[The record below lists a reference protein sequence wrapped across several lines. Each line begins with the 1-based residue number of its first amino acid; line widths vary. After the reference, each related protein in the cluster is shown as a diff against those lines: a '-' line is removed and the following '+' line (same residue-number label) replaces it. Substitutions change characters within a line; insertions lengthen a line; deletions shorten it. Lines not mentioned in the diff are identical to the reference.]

1 MTRFI
6 CPFIKRDGTVC
17 GNICYDPRG
26 CYRHWKLY
34 EKNMKK
40 KPCLNC
46 EFPAD
51 TGTGY
56 CAKFCSKYS
65 AKFHSHNYR
74 MRQKYKAETEAL
86 QPAKTSELSD
96 GTLQPAQARIPEA
109 PISESDD
116 SSASIY
122 EHLFPASSQLFAD
135 SSGTDL
141 IQVEILGD
149 RIIIRGSAPE
159 AFRIYE
165 ALVSE
170 SNDEDMGIDLF
181 GD

>member
-1 MTRFI
+1 MARFT

-46 EFPAD
+46 NFPAD
-51 TGTGY
+51 TGTEY

-86 QPAKTSELSD
+86 QSAKTSELSD
-96 GTLQPAQARIPEA
+96 ETLQPRIPEA
-109 PISESDD
+109 PISELSDVD
-116 SSASIY
+116 GT
-122 EHLFPASSQLFAD
+122 LQLII
-135 SSGTDL
+135 SGAL
-141 IQVEILGD
+141 IFELSDVAKPLQ
-149 RIIIRGSAPE
+149 P
-159 AFRIYE
+159 RIYE
-165 ALVSE
+165 APVFE
-170 SNDEDMGIDLF
+170 SDDEDVGLDLF

>member
-1 MTRFI
+1 MARFI

-46 EFPAD
+46 GFPAD

-86 QPAKTSELSD
+86 QPAKTSELSVE
-96 GTLQPAQARIPEA
+96 TLQPAQARIPEA

-116 SSASIY
+116 SSASIH

-135 SSGTDL
+135 SSGTDS
-141 IQVEILGD
+141 IRVEVLGD
-149 RIIIRGSAPE
+149 RIIIRCSAPE
-159 AFRIYE
+159 APRIYE
-165 ALVSE
+165 APVSE